1 MQLREKEK
9 DMLDGKYGPGHQR
22 CMEILVAVG
31 ECYGSERM
39 VPKTHRG
46 LALTA
51 CCPTPSIAVF
61 GLEGVPER
69 STSEQ
74 REYLSDRMG

>member
-22 CMEILVAVG
+22 CMKILVAVG

-39 VPKTHRG
+39 VPVTSVH
-46 LALTA
+46 
-51 CCPTPSIAVF
+51 IAGNYSVMES
-61 GLEGVPER
+61 G
-69 STSEQ
+69 EQ
-74 REYLSDRMG
+74 RGERKRGRLMD